1 MLTVKQGLVVL
12 GATILPLCSISISFA
27 QTSYGSQLMSP
38 DERAGHRAMMRSLP
52 PGEQEAYRAR
62 HHEAMKERAESMGLS
77 LPEQPPA
84 YRGFGRRG
92 PGYGR
97 YGRGYWTPGYRG
109 PAPWYEYPESG
120 PRDDREGYGP
130 GYGRWGYPNW

>member
-1 MLTVKQGLVVL
+1 MFTVKQSLVVL
-12 GATILPLCSISISFA
+12 GTMILSSFSISVSYA
-27 QTSYGSQLMSP
+27 QTSYGSRLMSP
-38 DERAGHRAMMRSLP
+38 DERAEHRAMMRSLP

-84 YRGFGRRG
+84 YRGFGRSG

-109 PAPWYEYPESG
+109 PAPWY
-120 PRDDREGYGP
+120 DREGYGP
-130 GYGRWGYPNW
+130 GYGRWGYPNR